1 MSGHYPFRELT
12 KYFSPARRQRIA
24 ALKAEMLAAMEPAQ
38 PAESPPKPAGPE
50 DPAEDAV
57 EGAAGQ

>member
-12 KYFSPARRQRIA
+12 KHFSPARRQRIA
-24 ALKAEMLAAMEPAQ
+24 ALKAEALAAMEPAQ
-38 PAESPPKPAGPE
+38 PEESPPKPAGPE

-57 EGAAGQ
+57 EGAAG